1 MLADLGFSTRYKTL
15 DLRGLK
21 TNKKVS
27 HRPACVGESTTVSAA
42 QVGDVFLTFYCFQI
56 MSESSSSLL
65 CVIFDINPLA
75 WGLKTLLEA
84 HANGDGHRQETI
96 VQGLDAT
103 LTFINSFL
111 LMTHGNQVAVVGV
124 HPEASGTLNVET
136 VAVSYVEFVLFQP
149 TLSLSKSHNWSS
161 TMRILW

>member
-1 MLADLGFSTRYKTL
+1 
-15 DLRGLK
+15 
-21 TNKKVS
+21 
-27 HRPACVGESTTVSAA
+27 
-42 QVGDVFLTFYCFQI
+42 

-84 HANGDGHRQETI
+84 HANGENNQRQETI

-124 HPEASGTLNVET
+124 HPEASGIVNLISALAHRKIRGLNET
-136 VAVSYVEFVLFQP
+136 WPKFLPKHDLSWKFDSQPIKYYRNKWRFWRDFCQFSFVRTPLPNSAQNVIVSFRMFWFY
-149 TLSLSKSHNWSS
+149 W
-161 TMRILW
+161 W

>member
-1 MLADLGFSTRYKTL
+1 MLADLGFSARHKTL

-27 HRPACVGESTTVSAA
+27 HRPACVGESIASAA
-42 QVGDVFLTFYCFQI
+42 QVGDVSLTFSCFQI

-84 HANGDGHRQETI
+84 HASGENNQRQETI

-124 HPEASGTLNVET
+124 HPEASGTVYLISARLIIESIFSQLN
-136 VAVSYVEFVLFQP
+136 
-149 TLSLSKSHNWSS
+149 
-161 TMRILW
+161 M

>member
-1 MLADLGFSTRYKTL
+1 
-15 DLRGLK
+15 
-21 TNKKVS
+21 
-27 HRPACVGESTTVSAA
+27 
-42 QVGDVFLTFYCFQI
+42 

-84 HANGDGHRQETI
+84 HANGENNQRQETI

-124 HPEASGTLNVET
+124 HPEASGIVNLISALAHRKIRGLNE
-136 VAVSYVEFVLFQP
+136 
-149 TLSLSKSHNWSS
+149 N
-161 TMRILW
+161 

>member
-1 MLADLGFSTRYKTL
+1 MLADLGFSARHKTL

-21 TNKKVS
+21 TNKKTS
-27 HRPACVGESTTVSAA
+27 HRPACVGEPEVSAA
-42 QVGDVFLTFYCFQI
+42 HVGDVFLTFYCFQI

-84 HANGDGHRQETI
+84 HHANGDGQRQETI

-124 HPEASGTLNVET
+124 HPEASGTLT
-136 VAVSYVEFVLFQP
+136 V
-149 TLSLSKSHNWSS
+149 K
-161 TMRILW
+161 

>member
-1 MLADLGFSTRYKTL
+1 
-15 DLRGLK
+15 
-21 TNKKVS
+21 
-27 HRPACVGESTTVSAA
+27 
-42 QVGDVFLTFYCFQI
+42 

-84 HANGDGHRQETI
+84 HANGEGQRQETI

-124 HPEASGTLNVET
+124 HPEASGIVNLISALAHREIRGLNET
-136 VAVSYVEFVLFQP
+136 
-149 TLSLSKSHNWSS
+149 
-161 TMRILW
+161 